1 MLLQVEEI
9 HREEDGRKTRV
20 LMLCHPC
27 LLPRLRP
34 SPTATHTTAPSW
46 AMRGK
51 LQGGKDGQENN
62 KEPSP
67 SLVADTDQNTAH
79 FRQSGAST
87 GEKQCV
93 LWNACTKH
101 HAGKRGAARKE
112 VGV

>member
-34 SPTATHTTAPSW
+34 PPHT
-46 AMRGK
+46 
-51 LQGGKDGQENN
+51 LQLPLGQCAVNYKGGTDGQENN